1 VASLPLIAT
10 VLPLLCFLVYP
21 LLVHAIETRRPSLS
35 ALMNFQ
41 RRRWVFNAVGRDT
54 PLDAILSG
62 NLMGS
67 VSFFA
72 STTVLLVLA
81 LFAVFG
87 QIDTVIRTTVT
98 LQPHI
103 TALAVELHLISILI
117 IFVLAFL
124 AFTLSLRQF
133 NHFCIMLGAVG
144 HGEKASADEIVIIAE
159 LNSSAARSFNQGLR
173 AYYFAI
179 ATLTWFVSSWLSI
192 ASTIA
197 IIGVLVYREFFS
209 APRHLVEGLRRE

>member
-1 VASLPLIAT
+1 VASISLFATALPLF
-10 VLPLLCFLVYP
+10 CFLLYP
-21 LLVHAIETRRPSLS
+21 LLVRLIEKRRLSLS

-41 RRRWVFNAVGRDT
+41 RRRWVLNAVARDT

-87 QIDTVIRTTVT
+87 QIDTVIGATVT

-103 TALAVELHLISILI
+103 SALAVELHMISILI

-124 AFTLSLRQF
+124 SFTLSLRQF

-144 HGEKASADEIVIIAE
+144 HGESNEDEVTIIAA
-159 LNSSAARSFNQGLR
+159 LNSSAARNFNQGLR

-179 ATLTWFVSSWLSI
+179 ATVTWFVSSSLSI
-192 ASTIA
+192 GSTLA
-197 IIGVLVYREFFS
+197 IIGVLIYREFFS
-209 APRHLVEGLRRE
+209 TPRSLVERLRRQ